1 MSNANVVSPSDD
13 RSGFD
18 AVVIC
23 PRCEKEVKNQEI
35 GKARIDGELS
45 HVKCAQDELDEIGL
59 DDFYE

>member
-1 MSNANVVSPSDD
+1 MSEANVTSPSDD

-23 PRCEKEVKNQEI
+23 PRCEKEVKNQEV

-45 HVKCAQDELDEIGL
+45 HVKCAQEELDEIGL
-59 DDFYE
+59 DDFYD